1 MNEKQFAKETA
12 RIIKENRK
20 ELVDCYKLNAKDDY
34 GALLLQFTE
43 NEMNYF
49 YVSKDY
55 NEAMYASLK
64 PFMIEK
70 INKNPEKIYVICV
83 GPKSLVACHFMV
95 DDFHVRN
102 N

>member
-12 RIIKENRK
+12 RIIKENQK
-20 ELVDCYKLNAKDDY
+20 ALVDCYKLYAKDDY

-55 NEAMYASLK
+55 NEAMYDTLK

-70 INKNPEKIYVICV
+70 INKNPEKIYVVCV
-83 GPKSLVACHFMV
+83 GPKALVTSHFMV
-95 DDFHVRN
+95 DDFLVRN